1 MAEANRAEGE
11 GGGVSRCT
19 EYVPTV
25 VEIRD
30 GQSDE
35 GLRHIVASA
44 GAMGVWTLCG
54 QWIPIRRLRILK
66 VDRGAHTMRV
76 RDEERRIEPWEWSD
90 CHRAC
95 GERHLLE
102 KRRCRIG
109 SGPWAWLWHRPEPS
123 TPVLTLAEAKQRL
136 AALEAVEKAPRASW
150 WRRWLA
156 RKEKAA

>member
-1 MAEANRAEGE
+1 M
-11 GGGVSRCT
+11 SRCT

-30 GQSDE
+30 GHSDD

-44 GAMGVWTLCG
+44 GLMGVWTLCG

-66 VDRGAHTMRV
+66 VDHEAGTMRV
-76 RDEERRIEPWEWSD
+76 RNEEQHIEGWEWSD
-90 CHRAC
+90 VHRAC
-95 GERHLLE
+95 GDRHLLE
-102 KRRCRIG
+102 KRRYRIG
-109 SGPWAWLWHRPEPS
+109 SGPWAWFWHRPEPS
-123 TPVLTLAEAKQRL
+123 TPVLTVAEAKQRL
-136 AALEAVEKAPRASW
+136 AVLEAVGEEPRAPW

>member
-1 MAEANRAEGE
+1 M
-11 GGGVSRCT
+11 SRCT

-30 GQSDE
+30 GRTDE
-35 GLRHIVASA
+35 GARHIITSA
-44 GAMGVWTLCG
+44 GPAGVWTLCG
-54 QWIPIRRLRILK
+54 QWIPIRRLRILN
-66 VDRGAHTMRV
+66 VDRDTHTMRV
-76 RDEERRIEPWEWSD
+76 RDEERRIEPWEWSE

-95 GERHLLE
+95 AERHLLE
-102 KRRCRIG
+102 KRRYRIG
-109 SGPWAWLWHRPEPS
+109 SGPWAWLWRRPEPS

-136 AALEAVEKAPRASW
+136 AALEAVAKPPRAPW